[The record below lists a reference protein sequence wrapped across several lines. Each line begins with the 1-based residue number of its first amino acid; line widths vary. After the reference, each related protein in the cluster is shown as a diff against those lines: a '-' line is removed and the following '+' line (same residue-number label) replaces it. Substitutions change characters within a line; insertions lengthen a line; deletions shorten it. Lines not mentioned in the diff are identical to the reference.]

1 MENPWKYIGKS
12 TRNGCFFNGKNR
24 GTIMGTIMGLIMG
37 KSLQR
42 EGFHGR
48 TKPWEN
54 MENHP

>member
-1 MENPWKYIGKS
+1 MENIEKS
-12 TRNGCFFNGKNR
+12 TRNGCFLNGKNR
-24 GTIMGTIMGLIMG
+24 GTIMGLIMG